1 MPFRY
6 REYREDPLDADELR
20 SVLSLLGVGPREVL
34 RPKEAKALGVGPEV
48 DGDALVARM
57 AESPTLLQR
66 PIAVRGDRAI
76 VARPETLLRDFL
88 GLA

>member
-34 RPKEAKALGVGPEV
+34 PLEGGEGPRGRSGGRRRRAGGAHGGV
-48 DGDALVARM
+48 
-57 AESPTLLQR
+57 PTLLQR

-76 VARPETLLRDFL
+76 VARPETLLQDFL

>member
-1 MPFRY
+1 
-6 REYREDPLDADELR
+6 
-20 SVLSLLGVGPREVL
+20 
-34 RPKEAKALGVGPEV
+34 
-48 DGDALVARM
+48 M

-88 GLA
+88 SLA